1 MAPRRLLEELLSKE
15 PQKPQVSP
23 LADHLVPMLQ
33 ALLRLLHANTS
44 ATTRDKLCESDEHS
58 SDRCSHCC
66 LVHCCCGLLL
76 IEAQSL
82 PLITILEVRAEE

>member
-44 ATTRDKLCESDEHS
+44 ATTRDKLCDEHS

-76 IEAQSL
+76 IAKRSPFL